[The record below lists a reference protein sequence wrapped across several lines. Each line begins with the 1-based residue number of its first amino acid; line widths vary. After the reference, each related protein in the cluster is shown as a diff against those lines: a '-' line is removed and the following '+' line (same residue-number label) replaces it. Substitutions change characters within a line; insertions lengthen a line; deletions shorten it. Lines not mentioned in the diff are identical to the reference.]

1 MRATESSKRA
11 TRISLPLHTNKTRT
25 PASRASWMEENM
37 IRRTYLFVPGNRP
50 DRFEKAWQSGAHAII
65 LDLEDA
71 VQGTQK
77 DQARETVVSWL
88 SPERPVYVRINGT
101 GTPWF
106 ERDLE
111 AVCLPGVLGVIL
123 PKAEFPEQVVQV
135 AACLAG
141 EARVLPLLETALGIW
156 NARALAQ
163 APRVER
169 LAFGSVDF
177 QLDTG
182 ITGEQEELLYA
193 RSRLVLASRIAG
205 LLPPVDG
212 VTMALD
218 DMTRLRDDVA
228 RARRLGFGGKLC
240 IHPRQV
246 EIINRGF
253 APTEAEQA
261 WARRVLEAAK
271 ATGAG
276 ALRLDGELIDRP
288 VIERARSILAQA
300 DASGRTNEYL
310 TNRFT

>member
-1 MRATESSKRA
+1 
-11 TRISLPLHTNKTRT
+11 
-25 PASRASWMEENM
+25 M
-37 IRRTYLFVPGNRP
+37 IRRSYLFVPGNRP
-50 DRFEKAWQSGAHAII
+50 ERFEKAWQSGADAVI

-71 VQGTQK
+71 VQSAHK
-77 DQARETVVSWL
+77 DLARQAVAAWL
-88 SPERPVYVRINGT
+88 EPERPVYVRINGM

-111 AVCLPGVLGVIL
+111 VAGIPGILGVVL
-123 PKAEFPEQVVQV
+123 PKAEQPEQVAQV
-135 AACLAG
+135 AGLLVG
-141 EARVLPLLETALGIW
+141 EARVLPLLETALGVW

-163 APRVER
+163 VPRVER

-182 ITGEQEELLYA
+182 ITGDQEELLYA
-193 RSRLVLASRIAG
+193 RSRLVLASRVASI
-205 LLPPVDG
+205 LPPVDS

-218 DMTRLRDDVA
+218 DMTRLREDVA

-246 EIINRGF
+246 ETINQGF
-253 APTEAEQA
+253 APTEAERA
-261 WARRVLEAAK
+261 WARRVLEAAEATE

-300 DASGRTNEYL
+300 DASKRTNEYMANHS
-310 TNRFT
+310 THT

>member
-1 MRATESSKRA
+1 
-11 TRISLPLHTNKTRT
+11 
-25 PASRASWMEENM
+25 M
-37 IRRTYLFVPGNRP
+37 ICRTYLFVPGNRP
-50 DRFEKAWQSGAHAII
+50 DRFEKAQQSGADAVI

-71 VQGTQK
+71 VQSTQK
-77 DQARETVVSWL
+77 DLAREAVAAWL

-101 GTPWF
+101 RTPWF

-111 AVCLPGVLGVIL
+111 VACLPGVLGVVL
-123 PKAEFPEQVVQV
+123 PKAEQPEQVVEV
-135 AACLAG
+135 GARLTG
-141 EARVLPLLETALGIW
+141 EARVLPLLETAVGVW

-177 QLDTG
+177 QLDTS

-193 RSRLVLASRIAG
+193 RSRLVLASRVASI
-205 LLPPVDG
+205 LPPIDG

-218 DMTRLRDDVA
+218 DLTRLRDDVA

-240 IHPRQV
+240 IHPEQV
-246 EIINRGF
+246 ETINRGF
-253 APTEAEQA
+253 APTEAERA
-261 WARRVLEAAK
+261 WARRVLEAAR

-276 ALRLDGELIDRP
+276 AFRLDGELIDRP

-300 DASGRTNEYL
+300 ESPGQTNEYMP
-310 TNRFT
+310 NRST

>member
-1 MRATESSKRA
+1 MKVSNDMSICSNMKVKR
-11 TRISLPLHTNKTRT
+11 
-25 PASRASWMEENM
+25 M
-37 IRRTYLFVPGNRP
+37 ICRTYLFVPGNRP
-50 DRFEKAWQSGAHAII
+50 ERFEKARRAGADAVI

-71 VQGTQK
+71 VQSAQK
-77 DQARETVVSWL
+77 DVAREAVAAWL
-88 SPERPVYVRINGT
+88 SPTRPAYVRINGT

-111 AVCLPGVLGVIL
+111 VVGLPGVLGVIL
-123 PKAEFPEQVVQV
+123 SKAEHPEQVERLSVR
-135 AACLAG
+135 LSR
-141 EARVLPLLETALGIW
+141 EARVLPLVETALGVW

-182 ITGEQEELLYA
+182 IHGEQEELLYA
-193 RSRLVLASRIAG
+193 RSRLVLASRVAS

-218 DMTRLRDDVA
+218 DLVRLREDVA

-240 IHPRQV
+240 IHPKQV
-246 EIINRGF
+246 ETINQGF
-253 APTEAEQA
+253 APTDAERA
-261 WARRVLEAAK
+261 WARQVLSAAE

-276 ALRLDGELIDRP
+276 ALQLEGELIDRP
-288 VIERARSILAQA
+288 VIERARSILAQ
-300 DASGRTNEYL
+300 GE
-310 TNRFT
+310 

>member
-1 MRATESSKRA
+1 
-11 TRISLPLHTNKTRT
+11 
-25 PASRASWMEENM
+25 MEENM
-37 IRRTYLFVPGNRP
+37 IRRTYPFVPGNRT
-50 DRFEKAWQSGAHAII
+50 DRFEKARQSGAHAVI

-77 DQARETVVSWL
+77 DLARETVVSWL
-88 SPERPVYVRINGT
+88 SPERPVYVRINRT
-101 GTPWF
+101 GTPCF

-111 AVCLPGVLGVIL
+111 AVSLPGVLGVIL

-141 EARVLPLLETALGIW
+141 GARALPLLETALGIW

-169 LAFGSVDF
+169 LAFGSGDF

-193 RSRLVLASRIAG
+193 RSRLVLDSRIAG

-228 RARRLGFGGKLC
+228 HARRLGFGGKLC

-246 EIINRGF
+246 EIINRRF

-261 WARRVLEAAK
+261 WARRGPGMGEAQG
-271 ATGAG
+271 TGALPG
-276 ALRLDGELIDRP
+276 EGELDDAP
-288 VIERARSILAQA
+288 VIAK
-300 DASGRTNEYL
+300 
-310 TNRFT
+310 

>member
-1 MRATESSKRA
+1 
-11 TRISLPLHTNKTRT
+11 
-25 PASRASWMEENM
+25 M

-50 DRFEKAWQSGAHAII
+50 DRFEKAWQSRAHAVI

-71 VQGTQK
+71 VEGTQK
-77 DQARETVVSWL
+77 DQARENVASWL

-111 AVCLPGVLGVIL
+111 VIRMPGVLGVVL
-123 PKAEFPEQVVQV
+123 PKAEHPEQIAQV
-135 AACLAG
+135 AAYLTG
-141 EARVLPLLETALGIW
+141 EARVLPLLETALGVW
-156 NARALAQ
+156 NACALAQ
-163 APRVER
+163 GRQVER

-205 LLPPVDG
+205 ILPPVDG
-212 VTMALD
+212 VTVALD

-246 EIINRGF
+246 ETVNRGF
-253 APTEAEQA
+253 APTEAEHA
-261 WARRVLEAAK
+261 WARRVLEAVE

-288 VIERARSILAQA
+288 VIAHARSILAQA
-300 DASGRTNEYL
+300 DSPGQTN
-310 TNRFT
+310 

>member
-1 MRATESSKRA
+1 
-11 TRISLPLHTNKTRT
+11 
-25 PASRASWMEENM
+25 M

-50 DRFEKAWQSGAHAII
+50 DRFEKARQSGADAVI

-71 VQGTQK
+71 VQSTHK
-77 DQARETVVSWL
+77 DLAREAVATWL
-88 SPERPVYVRINGT
+88 QPARPVYVRINGM
-101 GTPWF
+101 GTSWF

-111 AVCLPGVLGVIL
+111 VVGLPGVLGVVL
-123 PKAEFPEQVVQV
+123 PKAEHPQQVAQV
-135 AACLAG
+135 AARLTGQAQ
-141 EARVLPLLETALGIW
+141 VLPLLETALGVW

-182 ITGEQEELLYA
+182 ITGDQEELLHA
-193 RSRLVLASRIAG
+193 RSRLVLASRIASI
-205 LLPPVDG
+205 LPPVDG

-218 DMTRLRDDVA
+218 DLTRLRDDVA

-240 IHPRQV
+240 IHPKQV
-246 EIINRGF
+246 ETINREF
-253 APTEAEQA
+253 APTKAERV
-261 WARRVLEAAK
+261 WARRVLEAVE

-288 VIERARSILAQA
+288 VIARARSILAQA
-300 DASGRTNEYL
+300 DSPGQTN
-310 TNRFT
+310 

>member
-1 MRATESSKRA
+1 
-11 TRISLPLHTNKTRT
+11 
-25 PASRASWMEENM
+25 M

-50 DRFEKAWQSGAHAII
+50 DRFEKARQSGAHAVI

-71 VQGTQK
+71 VQGKQK
-77 DQARETVVSWL
+77 DLARETVASWL

-111 AVCLPGVLGVIL
+111 VVCLPGVLGVIL

-135 AACLAG
+135 AARLAG

-193 RSRLVLASRIAG
+193 RSRLVLASRIAS

-228 RARRLGFGGKLC
+228 HARRLGFGGKLC

-261 WARRVLEAAK
+261 WARRVLEAAE

-310 TNRFT
+310 TNRST

>member
-1 MRATESSKRA
+1 
-11 TRISLPLHTNKTRT
+11 
-25 PASRASWMEENM
+25 M

-50 DRFEKAWQSGAHAII
+50 DRFEKARQSGAHAVI

-71 VQGTQK
+71 VEGRQK
-77 DQARETVVSWL
+77 DRARENVASWL
-88 SPERPVYVRINGT
+88 SPKRPVYVRINGT

-111 AVCLPGVLGVIL
+111 LVRMPGVLGVVL
-123 PKAEFPEQVVQV
+123 PKAEHPEQIVQV
-135 AACLAG
+135 AAYLTG
-141 EARVLPLLETALGIW
+141 EALVLPLLETALGVW

-169 LAFGSVDF
+169 VAFGAIDF

-205 LLPPVDG
+205 ILPPADG
-212 VTMALD
+212 VTVALD
-218 DMTRLRDDVA
+218 DMARLQDEVA

-246 EIINRGF
+246 DTINRGF
-253 APTEAEQA
+253 APTESECA
-261 WARRVLEAAK
+261 WARRIVEAAK
-271 ATGAG
+271 ATEAG
-276 ALRLDGELIDRP
+276 AFRLDGELVDRP
-288 VIERARSILAQA
+288 VIERARAILAQA
-300 DASGRTNEYL
+300 NS
-310 TNRFT
+310 